1 MVRQDASVMASII
14 GWELLELGEA
24 GIGEVCESQ
33 FITWASR
40 NRVIIM
46 LINLF
51 GYLRKEAFKEVH
63 QKYIFFSLE
72 NYTIQAD
79 VLGSLVCSCL

>member
-40 NRVIIM
+40 NRVIIR

-51 GYLRKEAFKEVH
+51 GYLRKEVVKEVH
-63 QKYIFFSLE
+63 QEYFFFSVE
-72 NYTIQAD
+72 NYSILVD
-79 VLGSLVCSCL
+79 VLGGLVCSCL